1 MNEKVKWKLAF
12 KNLEKQTKMNVLIF
26 LQLAILLLICM
37 SCVSVFFSTY
47 PNFRGAERLSQGDG
61 ELLFAYGLIDSSTG
75 EIIQDSRMLE
85 ERLPGNRFISS
96 YSIWG
101 SARREGKP

>member
-37 SCVSVFFSTY
+37 SCVSVFF
-47 PNFRGAERLSQGDG
+47 PP
-61 ELLFAYGLIDSSTG
+61 I
-75 EIIQDSRMLE
+75 
-85 ERLPGNRFISS
+85 PISAAQK
-96 YSIWG
+96 G
-101 SARREGKP
+101 CRRETENCCLPMG